1 MLLHEILTTKFW
13 AMELDAL
20 RGYRKNVDDGVASR
34 VDLAVIEQNKSKSYL
49 LSSHHEGFS
58 SKLYLT
64 SSRYWDE
71 KDFEADDDVIDVLR
85 VNGPI
90 TRGGDGCSYG
100 SMDLRD
106 QLMKIAD
113 FSQCRG
119 HLFIINTPGGSADS
133 MYDFRLAI
141 DYAHSKGQLV
151 YALIDGFCASA
162 GYFLAAQCDKI
173 YYVNPKDRV
182 GSIGVYAAFY
192 LQRHGDVNSVTQQEY
207 IELYASQ
214 SKLKNKMIREAA
226 DGKFDSI
233 QQDLDKYADEF
244 ISLVRG
250 CRLSVSEEQLEGGVY
265 EAKDVEGSL
274 VDGQNTIRGCVDEM
288 MQLSASASSSP
299 TSSNQKRATSSQT
312 QANMKNY
319 ENIQK
324 ALGLEALESDSTN
337 GVYLNESYAE
347 CIDKSLA
354 EAETT
359 KLTLAAKQDEITK
372 LNLLV
377 QEERDKSAT
386 DLASA
391 VSAHQQEIDL
401 LKSTHQQEMDAKVQ
415 ELSAS
420 HQDALSAKDTELDAL
435 RSQLDASKAQVQQL
449 QQDLAAK
456 QQELD
461 DVSNRAPKAPVP
473 SAGDG
478 GPAVSHTDLSAH
490 SIYEEGMTA
499 EEKRQARAA
508 RMHSLKTV

>member
-13 AMELDAL
+13 AMEPDAL
-20 RGYRKNVDDGVASR
+20 RGYRKDVEFGVSSR
-34 VDLAVIEQNKSKSYL
+34 VDLAVYESQKKPGYL
-49 LSSHHEGFS
+49 LSSLHHDFQ

-64 SSRYWDE
+64 SSRYWSE
-71 KDFEADDDVIDVLR
+71 KDFEEEDDVIDVLR
-85 VNGPI
+85 VSGPI

-113 FSQCRG
+113 FRQCRG
-119 HLFIINTPGGSADS
+119 HLFIINTLGGSFES
-133 MYDFRLAI
+133 LYDFRIAI
-141 DYAHSKGQLV
+141 DYAHSKGQKV
-151 YALIDGFCASA
+151 YALIDGFCCSA
-162 GYFLAAQCDKI
+162 GYALASQCDRI
-173 YYVNPKDRV
+173 YFVNPNDKV
-182 GSIGVYAAFY
+182 GSIGVFAAFY
-192 LQRHGDVNSVTQQEY
+192 IQRHGDVNSITQEEFV
-207 IELYASQ
+207 ELYASK
-214 SKLKNKMIREAA
+214 SSLKNKLIRDVK
-226 DGKFDSI
+226 DGNFETLQK
-233 QQDLDKYADEF
+233 DLDKCDDEF
-244 ISLVRG
+244 MSLVRS
-250 CRLSVSEEQLEGGVY
+250 CRPSVQEEQLSGDVY
-265 EAKDVEGSL
+265 AVKDVVGSL
-274 VDGQNTIRGCVDEM
+274 VDGQNTIRGCVDELM
-288 MQLSASASSSP
+288 SVSPSASSSP

-391 VSAHQQEIDL
+391 VSAHQQEVDL